1 MIIPTILIESIVP
14 LTAGL
19 VISLFNKYI
28 INRLPDPPSNSCCEP
43 EIEIIDED
51 DSSIDSTKTEKS
63 DTSKNSSL
71 SVATM
76 QPHQVHTV
84 HHYYVHN

>member
-1 MIIPTILIESIVP
+1 MIINPLIIESIVP
-14 LTAGL
+14 LSAGL
-19 VISLFNKYI
+19 IISL
-28 INRLPDPPSNSCCEP
+28 INRYLIPKLDYCCES
-43 EIEIIDED
+43 ENIEIIDD
-51 DSSIDSTKTEKS
+51 DESLESIDSTKTEQT
-63 DTSKNSSL
+63 DTSKTSSVL